1 MSQVRDGFA
10 WADGA
15 AAAARYCIYKKH
27 DGADRLGVV
36 DSVGLVERLWMLTLL
51 VCVHPQVHVYFKRF
65 DDAEALYRQMDRLDL
80 AINLR
85 SRLGDWFKVEKLL
98 RESGGDDVALVTAWN
113 KIGAYYSDRQKWAKA
128 AHFYTQV
135 ILEILAQMIAWV
147 AKHNWC
153 VLLAPVRTGS
163 LCCVH

>member
-1 MSQVRDGFA
+1 MHNIGV
-10 WADGA
+10 
-15 AAAARYCIYKKH
+15 Y
-27 DGADRLGVV
+27 RLGVYPP
-36 DSVGLVERLWMLTLL
+36 R
-51 VCVHPQVHVYFKRF
+51 QVHVYFKRF
-65 DDAEALYRQMDRLDL
+65 DDAEVLYRQMDRLDL

-135 ILEILAQMIAWV
+135 RHWF
-147 AKHNWC
+147 
-153 VLLAPVRTGS
+153 
-163 LCCVH
+163 